1 MTGGVPES
9 VRYPIPKVPL
19 QARHPYPTA
28 PAAASHH
35 QASTQLL
42 AQVDDR
48 PVWPVRHLMVGS
60 GHHRKASDAIAD
72 VAVEGIALPK
82 TSARLLVIPNR

>member
-1 MTGGVPES
+1 VASPNQSDTQYQKS
-9 VRYPIPKVPL
+9 HYKRDT
-19 QARHPYPTA
+19 PYPTA
-28 PAAASHH
+28 PAAAPRH

-48 PVWPVRHLMVGS
+48 LVWPVRHLMVGS

-82 TSARLLVIPNR
+82 TSARLLVISNR